1 MHTWQY
7 FNIYLGETVEK
18 KTTGTFEAVC
28 PKCKDCQ
35 VNTLMVNMEKHSWYC
50 IQCGFA
56 GNLFD
61 GVYTAPPKQRHVW
74 PYNPVLQDYT
84 LSSSDNKS
92 LLKTFS
98 KIHISEKTLKHFH
111 ISSTK
116 KQYFPSLQTTQPAV
130 TIPYTQGT
138 TVNNI
143 VYLSGVNR
151 ASEFGGI
158 PSCFNFNG
166 IEEEHTYI
174 VFDELEVFSFYEAGL
189 SNAISGFGGQ
199 EFKRFNKD
207 KDLSINDNVEK
218 IINNKLEFLTHQE
231 ERIAKIKKIT
241 IAMPSTEIGEQMKQ
255 ELLRRLGKERCWI
268 ISPPEPNYTWSQ
280 FLIDYGKE
288 RFNLLLQN
296 AKAIPV
302 RGIIEI
308 DEVEED
314 LDNLYYNGM
323 QKGATTGYPSL
334 DELYTVVPGQW
345 TVVTGIPNHGKS
357 NFLDAILVN
366 LAKYHDWR
374 FGIFSPENQPVAR
387 YYASV
392 LEKFYGQSFEKNV
405 LNRISEEQKEDG
417 KVWIKKH
424 FSVILPHEDDSATID
439 GILSL
444 AKVLV
449 YRKGIKGLV
458 IDPWNEID
466 HARPPGQTETEYIS
480 MVLTKIR
487 QFARNFRVH
496 VWVVAHPAKLQKD
509 KQTQKYP
516 VPTPY
521 DISGSAH
528 YRNKADN
535 AFAVYRNVGGVDQD
549 ISDIHI
555 QKIRFKEVGR
565 VGIAS
570 LRYELTSGKFIDDID
585 QEKRQLALGQ
595 PDAVPTAQLLRTFY

>member
-1 MHTWQY
+1 MQNWKHY
-7 FNIYLGETVEK
+7 NIFLSDEIEK
-18 KTTGTFEAVC
+18 NGTGSYTTVC
-28 PKCKDCQ
+28 PKCKESHHS
-35 VNTLMVNMEKHSWYC
+35 TLMVNLENQSWYC
-50 IQCGFA
+50 VQCGFA
-56 GNLFD
+56 GNLHD
-61 GVYTAPPKQRHVW
+61 GIYTVPTKQRTPW
-74 PYNPVLQDYT
+74 PYNQRIKNYNLVA
-84 LSSSDNKS
+84 SSNKALIKS
-92 LLKTFS
+92 FAKL
-98 KIHISEKTLKHFH
+98 HISEGTIQHFYL
-111 ISSTK
+111 STSK
-116 KQYFPSLQTTQPAV
+116 EYFPSLGQEQPAIV
-130 TIPYTQGT
+130 FPYTQGT
-138 TVNNI
+138 TIANLI
-143 VYLSGVNR
+143 YMLKDAR
-151 ASEFGGI
+151 ASEFGGVQ
-158 PSCFNFNG
+158 SCFNFNG
-166 IEEEHTYI
+166 IEEDNTFI
-174 VFDELEVFSFYEAGL
+174 VFDEIEVLTFYEAGIP
-189 SNAISGFGGQ
+189 NAICGFGGQ
-199 EFKRFNKD
+199 EFKKD
-207 KDLSINDNVEK
+207 HKQEVSVEK
-218 IINNKLEFLTHQE
+218 LINNKLDFLHHLE
-231 ERIAKIKKIT
+231 DKIAKIKKFT
-241 IAMPSTEIGEQMKQ
+241 IAMPSTDLGEQMKQ
-255 ELLRRLGKERCWI
+255 EILRRIGKERCWI
-268 ISPPEPNYTWSQ
+268 ISPPEPNYTWNQ
-280 FLIDYGKE
+280 FFSDYGPE
-288 RFNLLLQN
+288 RFKLLLNN

-302 RGIIEI
+302 RGIIEV

-366 LAKYHDWR
+366 LAKFHDWR

-392 LEKFYGQSFEKNV
+392 LEKYYGKSFEKDKN
-405 LNRISEEQKEDG
+405 NRITEDQKEEG
-417 KVWIKKH
+417 KIWIKKH

-439 GILSL
+439 SILSL

-487 QFARNFRVH
+487 QFARNYRVH

-509 KQTQKYP
+509 KTTGKYP

-570 LRYELTSGKFIDDID
+570 LRYDIINGKFIDDID
-585 QEKRQLALGQ
+585 QEKRQLALTQ
-595 PDAVPTAQLLRTFY
+595 PEAVPTPQLIKTFY